1 MYLKAIE
8 LHGFKSFPD
17 KTRIEFDR
25 GMSAVVGPNGSGKS
39 NISDAIRWVLGETR
53 VSQLR
58 SGGKMEDIIFG
69 GSRSRNPMGF
79 AQVTL
84 VLDNSD
90 HSFDYEGD
98 EISVSRKYYRS
109 GDSEYYINGRKVR
122 LRDIQE
128 LFMDTGLGRNGYS
141 MVSQGRVSEIV
152 TSKPE
157 GRREIFEE
165 ASGIAKFRFR
175 KNEAERKLEAAQQ
188 NIARITDILS
198 ELEARVGPLEKESEK
213 AKQFLVLADERKK
226 LEISLWIDTIDR
238 SKAMLREEQRRLEIF
253 QADYDRIS
261 EQADEKE
268 KYIEERYLYSNRLLS
283 RSGENT
289 DRIRALENEKAG
301 FASEIRVLESEIGF
315 RQTQMESMREEL
327 ARFEGEGRNSEEQRL
342 LQQGKI
348 ALVKEKLEAKESEI
362 ARLEERFSELEKE
375 ARESGDRIARLNGRI
390 NEIDLRV
397 QQAEIDI
404 SALDSR
410 NRAIESGLS
419 STRESR
425 KNARDY
431 LASTRKQ
438 ADEIADFINA
448 TREELTKNTNM
459 KNGLLMKRN
468 SRAAKLDDAV
478 RKRNENTSSA
488 RQIEDR
494 IRILTDL
501 ENSLDGFSRSVKT
514 VLSRGKEGRLP
525 GIIGSVAQIISV
537 EKGYETA
544 IEIALGYALQNI
556 VTENEQSAKRAI
568 DYLKQNRAGRA
579 TFLPLDTVR
588 PSNFSEK
595 LPEGAITADR
605 VVKVDG
611 RYSGIIS
618 NLLGRTVLVEDI
630 DTASRLARKLNYRY
644 RIVTLDGQQVN
655 VGGSFTGGSVAKSAG
670 LFTRKTEIASL
681 GRQLEKLKGEAGQL
695 EKTVES
701 FNDTLDSLD
710 SQLEGYDNEISR
722 LNTEKMEA
730 ELEAARL
737 RRSTDQY
744 EKSLEDLDAAR
755 KGYEETIASN
765 SQRRQD
771 LFEGQQSDI
780 AAAAILKKQQLE
792 AGSKEEKIITEQNE
806 VSRDISARRLEKV
819 ATEGELNL
827 ELSNLRTI
835 EETISA
841 GLSRKDRI
849 NRDLG
854 EKQAEIDEKNEKVG
868 RIKAMIYADTAKI
881 AEKEQENRD
890 IQKERLEIEA
900 ERTTL
905 TEENKS
911 LVNQKEGLSGQIAK
925 TGERIERMERDYDSI
940 IAKLWEEYE
949 LTVQTAMPFAVPVE
963 DESEM
968 RRQLNTVR
976 NSIRRLGHVNVGAIE
991 EYVEVSERYT
1001 YLKGQYEDLTESRNR
1016 LVRLIGSLS
1025 AEMQELFGESFKA
1038 INENFGRIFTQMF
1051 GGGSAKLELTD
1062 PDDILSSGI
1071 EIKVNPP
1078 GKVIKSLS
1086 ALSGGEQRL
1095 VAISIYFAILAHNPS
1110 PFCVL
1115 DEIEAALDDV
1125 NVSRYANYL
1134 HDISDTTQFLV
1145 ITHRRGTMEARDV
1158 LYGVTMQEDGISKIL
1173 KLDPTQLSPSIIN

>member
-17 KTRIEFDR
+17 KTRIEFNK

-79 AQVTL
+79 ARVTL

-90 HSFDYEGD
+90 RSFDYDGD
-98 EISVSRKYYRS
+98 EVSVTRKYYRS

-141 MVSQGRVSEIV
+141 MVSQGKVSEIV

-213 AKQFLVLADERKK
+213 AKQFLVLAEERKK
-226 LEISLWIDTIDR
+226 LEISLWLDTIDKSR
-238 SKAMLREEQRRLEIF
+238 ATLREEQRRLEIF
-253 QADYDRIS
+253 QADYDRVTR
-261 EQADEKE
+261 QADEKDR
-268 KYIEERYLYSNRLLS
+268 YIEERYLYSNRLLAK
-283 RSGENT
+283 SGENT
-289 DRIRALENEKAG
+289 DEIRALENEKAG
-301 FASEIRVLESEIGF
+301 YASRIRVLESEIGF
-315 RQTQMESMREEL
+315 RQTQMGTLQEEL

-342 LQQGKI
+342 LQNEKIRQIREELQIKENEI
-348 ALVKEKLEAKESEI
+348 AL
-362 ARLEERFSELEKE
+362 LEERLRELEKA
-375 ARESGDRIARLNGRI
+375 ARESGDRSARLNGKI
-390 NEIDLRV
+390 NEIDLKI

-410 NRAIESGLS
+410 NRAIETSLS
-419 STRESR
+419 TARESR
-425 KNARDY
+425 KNAREY

-438 ADEIADFINA
+438 ADEVKDFISA
-448 TREELTKNTNM
+448 TNDEITKNSNM
-459 KNGLLMKRN
+459 KNGLTMKRN
-468 SRAAKLDDAV
+468 SQAAKLDDAV
-478 RKRNENTSSA
+478 RKRNENAATR
-488 RQIEDR
+488 RQVEDR

-568 DYLKQNRAGRA
+568 DFLKQNRAGRA

-588 PSNFSEK
+588 PSSFNEK

-611 RYSGIIS
+611 RYSDIIS

-681 GRQLEKLKGEAGQL
+681 SRQLEKLKGDASRL

-701 FNDTLDSLD
+701 FNDTLDALD

-722 LNTEKMEA
+722 LNSDRMDA

-737 RRSTDQY
+737 RRSIEQY
-744 EKSLEDLDAAR
+744 ERSLEDLDASR

-765 SQRRQD
+765 RQRRQD
-771 LFEGQQSDI
+771 LFDGQQSDI
-780 AAAAILKKQQLE
+780 AAVAVLRKQQLE
-792 AGSKEEKIITEQNE
+792 AGSKEEKIISEQNA
-806 VSRDISARRLEKV
+806 VSADISAKRLEKV
-819 ATEGELNL
+819 ASEGELNL
-827 ELSNLRTI
+827 ELSNLKTI
-835 EETISA
+835 EDAISA

-849 NRDLG
+849 ERELK
-854 EKQAEIDEKNEKVG
+854 EKQSEIDSKNGEMG
-868 RIKAMIYADTAKI
+868 RIKAKI
-881 AEKEQENRD
+881 EEDSARISEKEQENRD
-890 IQKERLEIEA
+890 IQKERLDIEA
-900 ERTTL
+900 ERTRL
-905 TEENKS
+905 TEENRALLS
-911 LVNQKEGLSGQIAK
+911 QKEGLSGQLAK

-949 LTVQTAMPFAVPVE
+949 FTVQTAMPFAVPVE

-968 RRQLNTVR
+968 RRQLNSVR
-976 NSIRRLGHVNVGAIE
+976 NSIRRLGHVNVGAID
-991 EYVEVSERYT
+991 EYVEVSERYN
-1001 YLKGQYEDLTESRNR
+1001 YLKGQYEDLTESRNQ

-1025 AEMQELFGESFKA
+1025 SEMQELFSESFKS
-1038 INENFGRIFTQMF
+1038 INENFGRIFTEMF
-1051 GGGSAKLELTD
+1051 GGGSARLELTD

-1071 EIKVNPP
+1071 DIKVNPP
-1078 GKVIKSLS
+1078 GKVIKSLT

-1134 HDISDTTQFLV
+1134 HDISDATQFLV

-1173 KLDPTQLSPSIIN
+1173 KLDPEHLSPSILN